1 LDVIGF
7 IPDFGNLAFT
17 VLAFLGALSVIV
29 AVHEYGH
36 YIVGRWSGI
45 HAEVFSLGFGPVI
58 FSRVDRHG
66 TRWQLA
72 AVPLGG
78 YVRFLGDGD
87 AASATSDEGFL
98 EHMVKAEREKELR
111 RSMFGAPLWAR
122 SATVAAGPVFNFIL
136 AALVFAGVFLSQG
149 KAIEPPTVGELVA
162 LPTGQAGLEPG
173 DTILAVE
180 GIATPTYVAFY
191 DALSK
196 IEFADSVRY
205 TVRRDGNET
214 EVDGIWPFPAIVD
227 SVQPG
232 SAAMDAGL
240 ESGDV
245 ILLIDGEPIA
255 AFNQLQQ
262 IVLASEG
269 RELSVEIW
277 RNGKTF
283 DVVLAPRRTDLPLP
297 GGGFETRWLMG
308 LTGGFLFVPAT
319 ESIGLVEALRNGVGQ
334 VWTVATSS
342 LSALYHTITGAIS
355 SCNLRGPIGIAE
367 TSGEVASQGL
377 AEFVWFIAVLST
389 AIGLMNLF
397 PIPVLDGGHLV
408 FHAWEATTG
417 RAPSEKVLRYL
428 MGGGLAL
435 IITLMVFAL
444 SNDLFCP

>member
-1 LDVIGF
+1 MDAIGL

-36 YIVGRWSGI
+36 YLVGRWSGI

-58 FSRVDRHG
+58 FSRVDRRG
-66 TRWQLA
+66 TRWQIA

-87 AASATSDEGFL
+87 AASATQDEGFL
-98 EHMVKAEREKELR
+98 EHLVKAEREKELR

-149 KAIEPPTVGELVA
+149 RAIEPPTVGELVA
-162 LPTGQAGLEPG
+162 LPAGQAGLEPG

-180 GIATPTYVAFY
+180 GMETPDYGSLYAALNEIEVA
-191 DALSK
+191 A
-196 IEFADSVRY
+196 SVTY
-205 TVRRDGNET
+205 TVRRDGAET
-214 EVDGIWPFPAIVD
+214 EVEGVWPYPGIVEV
-227 SVQPG
+227 VQPG

-240 ESGDV
+240 QSGDV
-245 ILLIDGEPIA
+245 ILSIDGEPIV
-255 AFNQLQQ
+255 AFKQLQG

-269 RELSVEIW
+269 RELALEVW
-277 RNGKTF
+277 REGETL
-283 DVVLAPRRTDLPLP
+283 DIGLAPRRTDLPLP
-297 GGGFETRWLMG
+297 EGGFETRWLMG

-319 ESIGLVEALRNGVGQ
+319 EPVGPLEALGNGARQ
-334 VWTVATSS
+334 VWTVASSS
-342 LSALYHTITGAIS
+342 LSALYHMVTGAIS

-377 AEFVWFIAVLST
+377 AEFIWFIAVLST

-417 RAPSEKVLRYL
+417 RPPSERALRYL
-428 MGGGLAL
+428 MGGGLAV

>member
-1 LDVIGF
+1 LDAIGL

-17 VLAFLGALSVIV
+17 VLAFLAALSIIV

-36 YIVGRWSGI
+36 YLVGRWSGI

-58 FSRVDRHG
+58 FSRVDRRG
-66 TRWQLA
+66 TRWQIA

-87 AASATSDEGFL
+87 AASASQDEGFL
-98 EHMVKAEREKELR
+98 EHLVKAEREKELR

-136 AALVFAGVFLSQG
+136 AALVFAGVFFSQG

-162 LPTGQAGLEPG
+162 LPAGHTGLERG

-180 GIATPTYVAFY
+180 GFETPDYSSFY
-191 DALSK
+191 DALDK
-196 IEFADSVRY
+196 TDVTAGVTY
-205 TVRRDGNET
+205 TVRRDGAVT
-214 EVDGIWPFPAIVD
+214 EVEGVWPYPAIVEI
-227 SVQPG
+227 VQPG
-232 SAAMDAGL
+232 SAAMDAGVRG
-240 ESGDV
+240 GDV
-245 ILLIDGEPIA
+245 ILSIDGEPIV
-255 AFNQLQQ
+255 AFKQLQE
-262 IVLASEG
+262 IVLASDG
-269 RELSVEIW
+269 RELVLEIW
-277 RNGKTF
+277 REGETI
-283 DVVLAPRRTDLPLP
+283 DIGLAPRRTDLPLP
-297 GGGFETRWLMG
+297 DGGFETRWLLG
-308 LTGGFLFVPAT
+308 LAGGFLFVPAT
-319 ESIGLVEALRNGVGQ
+319 EPIGPIEALGNGTRQ

-342 LSALYHTITGAIS
+342 LSALYHMVTGAIS
-355 SCNLRGPIGIAE
+355 ACNLRGPIGIAE

-377 AEFVWFIAVLST
+377 AEFIWFIAVLST

-417 RAPSEKVLRYL
+417 RPPSEKVLRYL

-435 IITLMVFAL
+435 ILTLMVFAL

>member
-1 LDVIGF
+1 LDAIGL

-17 VLAFLGALSVIV
+17 VLAFLGALSIIV

-36 YIVGRWSGI
+36 YLVGRWSGI
-45 HAEVFSLGFGPVI
+45 HAEVFSLGFGPI
-58 FSRVDRHG
+58 IYSRVDRHG

-78 YVRFLGDGD
+78 YVRFLGDAD
-87 AASATSDEGFL
+87 AASATTDDGFL
-98 EHMVKAEREKELR
+98 DHLVKAEREKELR
-111 RSMFGAPLWAR
+111 RSMYGAPLWAR
-122 SATVAAGPVFNFIL
+122 SATVAAGPVFNFIM
-136 AALVFAGVFLSQG
+136 AALVFAGVFFSQG

-162 LPTGQAGLEPG
+162 LPAGQAGLEPG

-180 GIATPTYVAFY
+180 GIATPKYGAFH
-191 DALSK
+191 DTLSK
-196 IEFADSVRY
+196 IEVTASVTY
-205 TVRRDGNET
+205 TVRRDGAET
-214 EVDGIWPFPAIVD
+214 EVEGVWPYPPIVD

-232 SAAMDAGL
+232 TAAMDAGL
-240 ESGDV
+240 QSGDV
-245 ILLIDGEPIA
+245 ILSIDGTPIA
-255 AFNQLQQ
+255 AFKQLQET
-262 IVLASEG
+262 VLASEG
-269 RELSVEIW
+269 RELALEVW
-277 RNGKTF
+277 RQGETL
-283 DVVLAPRRTDLPLP
+283 DMALAPRRTDLPLP
-297 GGGFETRWLMG
+297 GGGFETRWLLG

-319 ESIGLVEALRNGVGQ
+319 EPIGPVEALGNGARQ
-334 VWTVATSS
+334 VWVVATSS
-342 LSALYHTITGAIS
+342 LSALYHMVTGAIS

-377 AEFVWFIAVLST
+377 AEFIWFIAVLST

-417 RAPSEKVLRYL
+417 RPPSERVLRYL

-435 IITLMVFAL
+435 ILTLMVFAL